1 MTTKLMILSTIFALA
16 SAGALQAQQP
26 QPTAPAAPAADSSA
40 ALYARTCAGCHG
52 TKGTPGAAMAHST
65 IDFASAQVMAAVTDS
80 ALRQAVTD
88 GKGRMM
94 PAYKARYSAEQITG
108 LVGYIRSLSKH

>member
-1 MTTKLMILSTIFALA
+1 MTTKLMFLSTVIALA
-16 SAGALQAQQP
+16 SAGALQAQQAQPAP
-26 QPTAPAAPAADSSA
+26 QPADSAA

-52 TKGTPGAAMAHST
+52 AKGTPGAAMAHST
-65 IDFASAQVMAAVTDS
+65 IDFANAQVMAAVTDS

-94 PAYKARYSAEQITG
+94 PAYKARYTAEQVNG
-108 LVGYIRSLSKH
+108 LVSYVRSLSKH